1 MAGIAGLMKDGEQG
15 SETILDVAFTVV
27 GGWIDRPFIFLGF
40 LGAGDVMGRSHE
52 LASEMLSSETGFD
65 GPLKLAE

>member
-1 MAGIAGLMKDGEQG
+1 M
-15 SETILDVAFTVV
+15 
-27 GGWIDRPFIFLGF
+27 DRPFIFLGF
-40 LGAGDVMGRSHE
+40 LGAGDVMGRSNE